1 MPKILWINPI
11 GTAEYDRALQ
21 EWIDTAKHPETRVD
35 VVSLGRGP
43 KHLEYHYYEALI
55 LTDIL
60 HLVKRAEKEGYD
72 AAVLGCFYDPGL
84 REAREI
90 TDRIV
95 VAALAEAS
103 MLIAATLGHRF
114 SIIVG
119 RNKFIPKMHENVVN
133 YGLKERLASFES
145 LELGVEDFQREKEE
159 TERRLT
165 EAAQRAIEERLA
177 EVIILGC
184 GLQYG
189 FYQVLQKKL
198 GVPVIDAVVAA
209 LKHAEMG
216 IELRQRFGW
225 GHSKRYEY
233 ESPPTDE
240 IVAWGLADQFPEMK
254 GLWH

>member
-1 MPKILWINPI
+1 MRKILWINPI

-21 EWIDTAKHPETRVD
+21 EWIDTAKHHETRVD

-43 KHLEYHYYEALI
+43 KHLEYHYYGALI
-55 LTDIL
+55 LLDIL
-60 HLVKRAEKEGYD
+60 HLVKQAEKDGYD
-72 AAVLGCFYDPGL
+72 AAILGCFYDPGL

-95 VAALAEAS
+95 VAALAES
-103 MLIAATLGHRF
+103 SVLIAATLGHRF

-145 LELGVEDFQREKEE
+145 LDLGVEDFQREKEE
-159 TERRLT
+159 TEQRLT
-165 EAAQRAIEERLA
+165 EAAQRAIQNELA
-177 EVIILGC
+177 DVIILGC

-189 FYQVLQKKL
+189 FYQVLQNKL
-198 GVPVIDAVVAA
+198 GVPVIDAVIAA

-225 GHSKRYEY
+225 GHSKRYGY
-233 ESPPTDE
+233 ESPPPDE
-240 IVAWGLADQFPEMK
+240 IVAWDLADQYPDMK
-254 GLWH
+254 GLWY